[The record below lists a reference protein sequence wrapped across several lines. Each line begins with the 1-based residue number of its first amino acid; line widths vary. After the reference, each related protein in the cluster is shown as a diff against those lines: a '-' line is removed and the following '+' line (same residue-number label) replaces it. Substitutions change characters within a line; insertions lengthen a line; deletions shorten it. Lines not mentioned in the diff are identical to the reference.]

1 MALLAA
7 TRVDDLALIAG
18 TTIDLRRG
26 GEAALPDALAA
37 VYICCLIRQQLHY
50 TRTTQARPAGS
61 GS

>member
-18 TTIDLRRG
+18 TTIDPRR